1 MWGRRL
7 SAVRIANLWPRF
19 WLQFSRLGLIGRLAT
34 RLAIIGAPP
43 HSARKYLA
51 GLTAHG
57 FISPDANVYHSNV
70 TLGSH
75 VFIDDR
81 VLIFQGNEGGR
92 VKLGDRVSL
101 FRDVILQ
108 TGLGGSIRIGARTGV
123 HPSCQIMAFVA
134 PIEIG
139 AGVGIGA
146 GSALYSYDHGISL
159 GQDIFEQALR
169 AKGPIKIG
177 DGAWLGTRVIVLSG
191 VTIGVGAVIGA
202 GSVVTHDIPDG
213 AIAGGNPARVI
224 KMRTSVG
231 TEGSDHA

>member
-7 SAVRIANLWPRF
+7 SAVHIASLWPRF

-51 GLTAHG
+51 GLTAQG
-57 FISPDANVYHSNV
+57 FISPDANVYHSNL
-70 TLGSH
+70 TLGNH

-81 VLIFQGNEGGR
+81 ALIFQGNGGGR
-92 VKLGDRVSL
+92 VELGDRVSL

-108 TGLGGSIRIGARTGV
+108 TGSGGSIRIGARTGV

-169 AKGPIKIG
+169 SKGPVKIG

-224 KMRTSVG
+224 KMRPRVA